1 MATDWTPDSWRDFEA
16 RQLPTYPDQDKLD
29 KTLDQLS
36 TFPPLILGSEARLL
50 KEKLATVA
58 KGEAFVVQGG
68 DCAESFRDFSA
79 ESVRAT
85 LSALLWMNAVIAYAM
100 GKPVVR
106 LGRLA
111 GQFAKPRSSDMEEKN
126 GISLPSYRG
135 DNVNDIAFTEEARLP
150 SPERL
155 LQGHTQ
161 AAITL
166 NLIRAY
172 TQAGDD
178 KWEYAFNGLKDFV
191 HSRPWAQDSW
201 RGLVAEM
208 EDSFRFAQS
217 CGGFGDGYAD
227 PCFTSHEALHLPY
240 EETMVRSDCD
250 YGLDY
255 ATSGHF
261 LWIGDRTRFE
271 GSAHVEFLRGVDN
284 PIGLKCGPNLK
295 PDELLRL
302 LDILDPA
309 YEAGRITLITR
320 YGHDKIEKHLPE
332 LVSAVKAEGRPV
344 VWICDPMHGNGTQT
358 SDGQKTRPFERILA
372 EVKGF
377 FAVHEA
383 EGTYA
388 GGIHLEMTG
397 LDVTECIGGSAAI
410 TEEDLKRRYLTQ
422 CDPRLSRDQALEMAF
437 QIADLV

>member
-1 MATDWTPDSWRDFEA
+1 MVTDWTPDSWRDFEA
-16 RQLPTYPDQDKLD
+16 RQLPIYPDNDKLD
-29 KTLDQLS
+29 KALDQLS
-36 TFPPLILGSEARLL
+36 SYPPLILGSEARLL
-50 KEKLATVA
+50 KEKLADVT
-58 KGEAFVVQGG
+58 KGKAFVVQGG

-85 LSALLWMNAVIAYAM
+85 LSALLWMDAVVSYAS

-106 LGRLA
+106 IGRIA
-111 GQFAKPRSSDMEEKN
+111 GQFAKPRSSNMEEKD
-126 GISLPSYRG
+126 GVSLPSYRG
-135 DNVNDIAFTEEARLP
+135 DNVNDISFTEEARLP
-150 SPERL
+150 DPDRL
-155 LQGHTQ
+155 LAGHAQ
-161 AAITL
+161 SAITL

-178 KWEYAFNGLKDFV
+178 KWEYAFNGLHDFV
-191 HSRPWAQDSW
+191 NSRSWADDSW

-208 EDSFRFAQS
+208 GDAFRFAQS
-217 CGGFGDGYAD
+217 CGGFGNGYAA

-240 EETMVRSDCD
+240 EEAMVRSDCD

-284 PIGLKCGPNLK
+284 PIGLKCGPNLEA
-295 PDELLRL
+295 DELLRL
-302 LDILDPA
+302 LDVLDPSR
-309 YEAGRITLITR
+309 EAGRITLITR
-320 YGHDKIEKHLPE
+320 YGADKIEKHLPT
-332 LVSAVKAEGRPV
+332 LVRAVKAEGRPV
-344 VWICDPMHGNGTQT
+344 AWICDPMHGNGTTT
-358 SDGQKTRPFERILA
+358 SEGQKTRPFERILD

-377 FAVHEA
+377 FAVHQA

-397 LDVTECIGGSAAI
+397 LDVTECIGGSAGLS
-410 TEEDLKRRYLTQ
+410 EEDLKRRYMTH
-422 CDPRLSRDQALEMAF
+422 CDPRLNRDQALEMAF
-437 QIADLV
+437 QVADLF